1 MKSWM
6 KLPLLAVGAALLS
19 TAAAKADTIIA
30 TVGPMTGQYAIFGDQ
45 MKRGAELAVAQI
57 NAKGGLLGQQLKLQ
71 IGDDACDPKQ
81 AVSVANDLVH
91 RKVIFVA
98 GHYCS
103 GSSIPASSVYNEAG
117 ILQITPASTNP
128 ALTEEAAKKGWTNI
142 FRTCGRDDKQ
152 GVVAGNF
159 IAQRFG
165 GKRIAILHDKSAY
178 GKGLADE
185 TKKQLNSKGVTE
197 ALYEAFTSGEKDY
210 SALVTRLKNAKIDL
224 VYIGGYHPDVG
235 LIVRQAREQ
244 GFNAQVMSGDAN
256 ATDELWNIA
265 GPAAAGLL
273 FTFAPDPR
281 KNPAAADV
289 VAEFKKQGFDPEGY
303 TLYTYAAIQVFAAA
317 ANQAKSVEL
326 DKLVAALHAG
336 QAYDTVVGKL
346 QFDAKG
352 DVLDPKYVVYI
363 WKDGKY
369 GELQQ

>member
-1 MKSWM
+1 M
-6 KLPLLAVGAALLS
+6 
-19 TAAAKADTIIA
+19 
-30 TVGPMTGQYAIFGDQ
+30 
-45 MKRGAELAVAQI
+45 
-57 NAKGGLLGQQLKLQ
+57 
-71 IGDDACDPKQ
+71 
-81 AVSVANDLVH
+81 
-91 RKVIFVA
+91 
-98 GHYCS
+98 
-103 GSSIPASSVYNEAG
+103 
-117 ILQITPASTNP
+117 
-128 ALTEEAAKKGWTNI
+128 
-142 FRTCGRDDKQ
+142 
-152 GVVAGNF
+152 VAGNF
-159 IAQRFG
+159 IAQRFA
-165 GKRIAILHDKSAY
+165 GKRIAVLHDKSAY

-185 TKKQLNSKGVTE
+185 TKKQLNAKGVTE
-197 ALYEAFTSGEKDY
+197 ALYEAYTSGEKDY

-224 VYIGGYHPDVG
+224 VYIGGYHTDVG

-244 GFNAQVMSGDAN
+244 GFGAQVMSGDAN

-317 ANQAKSVEL
+317 ADKAKSVEL
-326 DKLVAALHAG
+326 DKLVAALHG
-336 QAYDTVVGKL
+336 QAFDTVVGKL